1 MKLKVILPA
10 LLPLILLASCV
21 TSRKVNMLQ
30 EPSKT
35 IASYVDTLSYED
47 YLIRKGDRLYIH
59 IYSIDEK
66 TSNLLN
72 EGVSGTNNNYLFY
85 SNNAQNGGSNMDLY
99 TYVVDDDGYIT
110 FPTIDKLYV
119 RGLTTREVK
128 FLLEDQLSGMV
139 QTLGNQSMLSAEV
152 QVVQRSFSIIGP
164 QKSGRYYLQKE
175 KLNIFEALA
184 LAGNI
189 GGDFAYRSKVMLIRE
204 IEDSVYVKTFDLRSK
219 DIIHS
224 EFYYIEPNDVI
235 YVRYM
240 PGYSF
245 GLTHV
250 TSVIGITASTISFG
264 VFLYTLGRNI
274 YYWIDKAANPDKY
287 KAPAIMKGGGGL

>member
-1 MKLKVILPA
+1 MKRFRYLLLVLPA
-10 LLPLILLASCV
+10 VLWLSSCV

-30 EPSKT
+30 KPDRFIPSY
-35 IASYVDTLSYED
+35 ADTLSFED

-66 TSNLLN
+66 VTQLLN
-72 EGVSGTNNNYLFY
+72 AGMGSNYNMNYLTN
-85 SNNAQNGGSNMDLY
+85 SNNQYGGGNMDLY

-110 FPTIDKLYV
+110 FPTIDKVYV

-128 FLLEDQLSGMV
+128 HLLEEQLSGLV
-139 QTLGNQSMLSAEV
+139 KSIGEHNMLSAEV
-152 QVVQRSFSIIGP
+152 QVVQRSFAIIGP
-164 QKSGRYYLQKE
+164 QKSGRFYLQKE
-175 KLNIFEALA
+175 KVNIFEALA
-184 LAGNI
+184 MAGNF
-189 GGDFAYRSKVMLIRE
+189 GGQFAYRAKVMLIRE
-204 IEDSVYVKTFDLRSK
+204 IEDSTYVKTFDLRSE
-219 DIIHS
+219 DIINS

-250 TSVIGITASTISFG
+250 SSVIGITASTISFG

-274 YYWIDKAANPDKY
+274 YYWVDSAKK
-287 KAPAIMKGGGGL
+287 KQKTSGGSGTGGGA

>member
-1 MKLKVILPA
+1 MKHLRFLFLVLPA
-10 LLPLILLASCV
+10 VFWLSSCV

-30 EPSKT
+30 KPDKFIPSY
-35 IASYVDTLSYED
+35 ADTLSFED

-66 TSNLLN
+66 AAQLFNA
-72 EGVSGTNNNYLFY
+72 GMGNNYNMNY
-85 SNNAQNGGSNMDLY
+85 MMNSNSQYGGGNMDLY

-119 RGLTTREVK
+119 RGMTTREVK
-128 FLLEDQLSGMV
+128 HLLEEQLAGMV
-139 QTLGNQSMLSAEV
+139 KKIGDQNMLSAEV

-164 QKSGRYYLQKE
+164 QKSGRFYLQKE
-175 KLNIFEALA
+175 KVNIFEALA
-184 LAGNI
+184 MAGNF
-189 GGDFAYRSKVMLIRE
+189 GGQFAYRSKVMLIRE
-204 IEDSVYVKTFDLRSK
+204 IEDSTYVKTFDLRSE
-219 DIIHS
+219 DIINS

-250 TSVIGITASTISFG
+250 SSVIGITASTISFG

-274 YYWIDKAANPDKY
+274 YNWTTKSTKTNG
-287 KAPAIMKGGGGL
+287 APIIPEGGGR